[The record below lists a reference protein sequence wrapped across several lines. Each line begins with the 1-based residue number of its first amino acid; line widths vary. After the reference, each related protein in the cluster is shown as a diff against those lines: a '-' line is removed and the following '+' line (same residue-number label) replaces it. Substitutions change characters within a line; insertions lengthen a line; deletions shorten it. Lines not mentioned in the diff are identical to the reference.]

1 MRRKSTIDN
10 RQLTID
16 NRQLIPL
23 FANDQTLVS
32 SKLTNF
38 VENDK
43 MERLIS
49 VTYPESLAFSLKM
62 ENQEF
67 ESEIKTISLI
77 KLYELGKISSGL
89 AAKLL
94 NLNRV
99 DFLELLQKYNVSYF
113 HKGLENELESD
124 LSNA

>member
-1 MRRKSTIDN
+1 
-10 RQLTID
+10 
-16 NRQLIPL
+16 
-23 FANDQTLVS
+23 
-32 SKLTNF
+32 
-38 VENDK
+38 
-43 MERLIS
+43 MERFI
-49 VTYPESLAFSLKM
+49 TINYPESLAFSLKM

-67 ESEIKTISLI
+67 KSEMKTISLI

-94 NLNRV
+94 SISRV

-124 LSNA
+124 LKNA